1 MHVLYIG
8 VCAFVLFLLVIVFS
22 DLPRYA
28 DSDYPF
34 GIIINVV
41 CSVVKKLLQGT
52 IFLTSQTPLR
62 KLQLTDIQGKPNR
75 TVLAQDVFSAAIKSL
90 KEDAIGELK
99 KNGTPA
105 DVDEIRWVLTV
116 PAIWPEDAKLFMRE
130 SAKQVK

>member
-1 MHVLYIG
+1 M
-8 VCAFVLFLLVIVFS
+8 FS
-22 DLPRYA
+22 DLLRYA

-34 GIIINVV
+34 GIIIHVV

-75 TVLAQDVFSAAIKSL
+75 TALAQDVFSAAIKSL

-116 PAIWPEDAKLFMRE
+116 PAIWPDEAKLFMRE